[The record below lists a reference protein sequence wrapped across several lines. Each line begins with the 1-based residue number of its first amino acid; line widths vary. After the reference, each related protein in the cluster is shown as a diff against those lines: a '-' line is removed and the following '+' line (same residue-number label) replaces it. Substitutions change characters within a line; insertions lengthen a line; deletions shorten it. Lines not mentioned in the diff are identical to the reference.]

1 MSILCLVK
9 KQTLKLTRLR
19 ILEFI
24 FVMYTCL
31 YLPDRSPYQCRIVN
45 LIIQLYLLV
54 HRQQSMSHFVQCVPY
69 KSPFFPFFPYLW
81 MYAYSIELPWL
92 CILEYSSIVCLS
104 LSMVPRL
111 QTDVLLNDWSQASY
125 PKILKP

>member
-1 MSILCLVK
+1 MLRCLLVMMHLNSKSLVLFSYFSLLNMCIETLCYLILLYLKLTLKLYFMSIFCLVK
-9 KQTLKLTRLR
+9 KQTCKLTRLR

-69 KSPFFPFFPYLW
+69 KSPFFPFFPYL
-81 MYAYSIELPWL
+81 
-92 CILEYSSIVCLS
+92 
-104 LSMVPRL
+104 
-111 QTDVLLNDWSQASY
+111 
-125 PKILKP
+125 